1 MTKRS
6 EPRWQQ
12 PPHGAPVPPSPGR
25 RGPGRSYD
33 PFYQFEKIARDN
45 GKPYECPEPKA
56 ERALLALLSGKA
68 ALVVM
73 GALLAAVAFTA
84 IVLVVSRM

>member
-1 MTKRS
+1 MAKRS

-12 PPHGAPVPPSPGR
+12 PPHGSMPPPALGR

-33 PFYQFEKIARDN
+33 PFYQFKKIARDD
-45 GKPYECPEPKA
+45 GKPYESPEPKA
-56 ERALLALLSGKA
+56 ERALLALLSGKT

-73 GALLAAVAFTA
+73 GALLVVVAFAA
-84 IVLVVSRM
+84 IVIVVAHM